1 MEKIM
6 EIAYENDDK
15 VLYNNAAQSWNHDL
29 FYCKS
34 MKPKGGLADY
44 NIIIPFS
51 RALGLGLFRIS

>member
-15 VLYNNAAQSWNHDL
+15 VLYNNAAQSWNHD
-29 FYCKS
+29 FYWKS

-44 NIIIPFS
+44 YIIIPFS